1 MVAKKQ
7 KRSRKYRVANL
18 KPHVPAISLLDLP
31 PELRNTIYKFALTEP
46 DGITVC
52 RHPGVSRSRK
62 KPIMAACGDQAYP
75 VNQIKLVNRQLHQ
88 ETAGLKI
95 RYSTVIFQ
103 SESHSRAGAIN
114 QFLAFIRH
122 CAPSKLLWLT
132 HVILKENIDWTVD
145 TPLRGCPMTWLKTHM
160 RSIKKAMKACAANP
174 HMCVHL
180 ELPGWAI
187 INDAGD
193 YTAMNF
199 ISVAIALA
207 RMFRGEDIAHI
218 TGEFGDATQAAYAA
232 MCDDALGKH
241 KAAIEEI
248 GGRARN
254 LKFMP
259 RHCEWDVGSFCS
271 EAAETWAKIAT
282 VPFPGEER
290 VTMWIKCARE
300 WIVDGF

>member
-7 KRSRKYRVANL
+7 KRSRKYRLANL
-18 KPHVPAISLLDLP
+18 KPHISTISLLDLP
-31 PELRNTIYKFALTEP
+31 PELRNIIYKFALTEP

-52 RHPGVSRSRK
+52 WRRGVSRSRK

-88 ETAGLKI
+88 ETAGLEI

-114 QFLAFIRH
+114 SFLAFIRH

-132 HVILKENIDWTVD
+132 RVILKENIDWTVD

-160 RSIKKAMKACAANP
+160 RSLKKSMKVCAANP
-174 HMCVHL
+174 HMSVHL

-207 RMFRGEDIAHI
+207 RMFRGEDITHI
-218 TGEFGDATQAAYAA
+218 TGEFGDATQAAYKA

-241 KAAIEEI
+241 KATIEEVR
-248 GGRARN
+248 GGARN
-254 LKFMP
+254 LRFVP
-259 RHCEWDVGSFCS
+259 RWCEWEADRFRD
-271 EAAETWAKIAT
+271 EAAKTRARIAT
-282 VPFPGEER
+282 VPFPDEER

-300 WIVDGF
+300 WAVDGF